1 MYIVT
6 LSCPRGNPYDK
17 KTNIMNFLLTA
28 TVVLFTAVS
37 CFAQLNQQALNSVK
51 ADSAYSNIYV
61 KKMYSDAN
69 SSVFVIFIKQ
79 AVRKHL
85 HSYHTEVVTVLEGRG
100 EFYLDGERIDI
111 KAGDQI
117 IIPPN
122 TPHAVITR
130 SKKPLK
136 VISIQSPEFLGK
148 DRFFLED

>member
-1 MYIVT
+1 
-6 LSCPRGNPYDK
+6 
-17 KTNIMNFLLTA
+17 
-28 TVVLFTAVS
+28 
-37 CFAQLNQQALNSVK
+37 
-51 ADSAYSNIYV
+51 
-61 KKMYSDAN
+61 
-69 SSVFVIFIKQ
+69 
-79 AVRKHL
+79 
-85 HSYHTEVVTVLEGRG
+85 VVTVLEGRG